1 MKQMKQIKLLS
12 YINHIL
18 RFIIRFSVK
27 SGLLFVIFV
36 NSSTIHILKC
46 VEMRKWVCV
55 ALLYGVY
62 SPAIHAVRKQ
72 ATLPAI
78 IALMAMVAMSCFL
91 SGAMADKAPI
101 MIPIEPMLAKP
112 HSA

>member
-1 MKQMKQIKLLS
+1 M
-12 YINHIL
+12 
-18 RFIIRFSVK
+18 K
-27 SGLLFVIFV
+27 SGLFFVIFV
-36 NSSTIHILKC
+36 NSSTIHILRC

-55 ALLYGVY
+55 ALLYGGY

-91 SGAMADKAPI
+91 SGAIADKVPI

-112 HSA
+112 QSA